1 MIGFDLW
8 LLDSALIVSIVLASG
23 FAAMLMFRN
32 PARRQRVGELAVI
45 AALAAMMLTALPG
58 FPHLFLRW
66 LPAADNAKSSITA
79 ESFHI
84 GLTPQNNSGRRSNML
99 PILRRPPMQNK
110 SSSFWRACLHG
121 WPDYIAGA
129 YLLGV
134 VLVAGRLVL
143 GWQLLRKA
151 AAKATPFSADF
162 PFESLAPA
170 GPLRRNLKSTVI
182 RVSDE
187 IQTPTAFG
195 VLHPVIL
202 LPKSFRS
209 ADASMIRMTLTH
221 ELTHI
226 VRGDTIWRIIIAVVA
241 VPLFFHP
248 LLWIVSRRIRLN
260 QEFLADQSAAA
271 MAKSP
276 DTYITTMLQ
285 LARGLQNSSDTFF
298 PATALFGRRSD
309 FYLRMNRL
317 LTQGNSTAADC
328 SWRWYVGA
336 VAGMM
341 LILMPASMITLASP
355 EHALSGTTSGLRGED
370 NIRQQAEQLAQGGL
384 TYLGRRQNTSGA
396 WLGRYGP
403 AITALVVRGFLEAG
417 TSASNIH
424 VQRGLRFIESNRRS
438 DGGFYNNVEPAYNT
452 AIVLRTLSMLPGPRY
467 QRQARRGL
475 AFLHQQ
481 LHTSMA
487 PPGSDG
493 AWYVHRSL
501 FRSRMLGN
509 RFAQSEKT
517 VSRQITA
524 GLWISGKAL
533 DPHERRADA
542 VLTQYGSIT
551 YAQLKSMIYA
561 GLQARDRRVVH
572 LSHWISAHY
581 ALNHNPAENGSQ
593 GLYYYYVVFARVLRA
608 TGRARVVDA
617 DGVSHNWRR
626 DLVAALAR
634 RCRSNGSWKNITDG
648 AWLEGNPVMA
658 TTYAVLSLDQ
668 VTRK

>member
-8 LLDSALIVSIVLASG
+8 LLDSALIVSIVLAAG
-23 FAAMLMFRN
+23 RAAMLIFRN
-32 PARRQRVGELAVI
+32 PAQQQRVGELAVI
-45 AALAAMMLTALPG
+45 GALTAMMLTALPG
-58 FPHLFLRW
+58 LPHVFLRW
-66 LPAADNAKSSITA
+66 LPAAHTTKSSITA
-79 ESFHI
+79 ERFHI
-84 GLTPQNNSGRRSNML
+84 GLIPQNKGSYGNRLPVHRSPRMK
-99 PILRRPPMQNK
+99 NK
-110 SSSFWRACLHG
+110 SSSFWRSCLHG
-121 WPDYIAGA
+121 WPNYIGGA

-151 AAKATPFSADF
+151 AAKATSFSADF
-162 PFESLAPA
+162 SLGLLAPA
-170 GPLRRNLKSTVI
+170 GPLHKNPQSTVI
-182 RVSDE
+182 RISDE
-187 IQTPTAFG
+187 IKTPTAFG

-209 ADASMIRMTLTH
+209 ADASMIRMALAH
-221 ELTHI
+221 ELAHI
-226 VRGDTIWRIIIAVVA
+226 VRGDTIWRIIIAMAA

-248 LLWIVSRRIRLN
+248 MLWILSRRIRLN

-271 MAKSP
+271 MAGSP

-285 LARGLQNSSDTFF
+285 LARGLQNRSDTLF
-298 PATALFGRRSD
+298 PATALLGRRSD

-317 LTQGNSTAADC
+317 LVQGNSTTTDC

-336 VAGMM
+336 VAAMI
-341 LILMPASMITLASP
+341 LILIPASMITLASP
-355 EHALSGTTSGLRGED
+355 EQDLSTTTGAHRTGG
-370 NIRQQAEQLAQGGL
+370 NIHQEARQLARGGL
-384 TYLGRRQNTSGA
+384 VYLGRRQDSSGA

-403 AITALVVRGFLEAG
+403 AVTAMVVRGFLESGISAG
-417 TSASNIH
+417 NIH

-438 DGGFYNNVEPAYNT
+438 DGGFYSNVEPAYNT
-452 AIVLRTLSMLPGPRY
+452 AIVLRTLSMLPEPHY

-481 LHTSMA
+481 MQASTA
-487 PPGSDG
+487 YPGPEG
-493 AWYVHRSL
+493 TWYMHRSL

-509 RFAQSEKT
+509 RLVPSKKA
-517 VSRQITA
+517 VSQQITA
-524 GLWISGKAL
+524 GLWTSGSTL
-533 DPHERRADA
+533 DPQERGADM
-542 VLTQYGSIT
+542 VLTRYGSIT

-561 GLQARDRRVVH
+561 GLQPHDPRVVH

-581 ALNHNPAENGSQ
+581 TVNYNPAENGSR

-608 TGRARVVDA
+608 TGRTRVVDA
-617 DGVSHNWRR
+617 DGVNHNWRR

-634 RCRSNGSWKNITDG
+634 RCRSNGSWKNSTG
-648 AWLEGNPVMA
+648 SAWLEGNPVLA

-668 VTRK
+668 VTRQ

>member
-23 FAAMLMFRN
+23 FVAMLIFRN
-32 PARRQRVGELAVI
+32 PARQQRVGELAVI
-45 AALAAMMLTALPG
+45 GALAAMMLTALPG
-58 FPHLFLRW
+58 LPHVFLRW
-66 LPAADNAKSSITA
+66 LPAADTTKSSITA

-84 GLTPQNNSGRRSNML
+84 GLTSQNNSSRRGNIL
-99 PILRRPPMQNK
+99 PILRRPPMRNK

-121 WPDYIAGA
+121 WPDYIGGA
-129 YLLGV
+129 YFLGV

-151 AAKATPFSADF
+151 AARATPFSADF
-162 PFESLAPA
+162 HIESLAPA
-170 GPLRRNLKSTVI
+170 GPMRRNLKSTII
-182 RVSDE
+182 RISDE

-226 VRGDTIWRIIIAVVA
+226 VRGDTIWRVITAVVA
-241 VPLFFHP
+241 APLFFHP
-248 LLWIVSRRIRLN
+248 LLWILSRRIRLN

-271 MAKSP
+271 MAESRN
-276 DTYITTMLQ
+276 TYITTMLR
-285 LARGLQNSSDTFF
+285 LARRMQNGSDTFI

-317 LTQGNSTAADC
+317 LSQSNSTTTDC

-355 EHALSGTTSGLRGED
+355 EHAQPGTTSGYPAGG
-370 NIRQQAEQLAQGGL
+370 NIRQQARQLAGGGL
-384 TYLGRRQNTSGA
+384 AYLGRRQNSSGA

-403 AITALVVRGFLEAG
+403 AVTALVVRGFLEAG
-417 TSASNIH
+417 VSTGNIH

-452 AIVLRTLSMLPGPRY
+452 AIVLRTLSMLPEPRY

-481 LHTSMA
+481 LQASIPT
-487 PPGSDG
+487 PGSDA
-493 AWYVHRSL
+493 AWYAHRSL
-501 FRSRMLGN
+501 FRSRILGN

-524 GLWISGKAL
+524 GLWISGKVL

-561 GLQARDRRVVH
+561 GLQARDPRVVH
-572 LSHWISAHY
+572 LSHWIAAHY
-581 ALNHNPAENGSQ
+581 ALNYNPAENGSQ

-608 TGRARVVDA
+608 AGRTRVVDA

-626 DLVAALAR
+626 NLVTALAR
-634 RCRSNGSWKNITDG
+634 RRRANGSWKNG
-648 AWLEGNPVMA
+648 AGSAWLEGNPVLA
-658 TTYAVLSLDQ
+658 TTYAVLALDQ
-668 VTRK
+668 VMRK